1 MTFLQDLIAA
11 AAGDTP
17 VPELLRKVKVL
28 GSLTGAVELE
38 KWANLEA
45 SGYRPG
51 DDLPAYRG
59 PFPAVVRG
67 DFISRWGSQ
76 TTNVPIAEITFPENF
91 RGGPLFTLT
100 FDQGAA
106 QIKNWA
112 DKAGGISF
120 GWVPDAVVAYNL
132 MVQQGTAKAIM
143 EPGWGLVAANMH
155 ADQSQLEGIIEEI
168 RNTALNLALKLQK
181 ETPSLGSPGAGR
193 STNERASNVVNNYF
207 YLQHSNL
214 SGSNNV
220 LGGSEF
226 SQKIAQ
232 DPEPAGE

>member
-1 MTFLQDLIAA
+1 MPD
-11 AAGDTP
+11 
-17 VPELLRKVKVL
+17 LLRKVKVL
-28 GSLTGAVELE
+28 GSFTGAVELE
-38 KWANLEA
+38 KWANLETY
-45 SGYRPG
+45 GYKPG

-67 DFISRWGSQ
+67 DFMSEWGDQ
-76 TTNVPIAEITFPENF
+76 MKNVPIPEITFPENF

-100 FDQGAA
+100 FGQGAA

-112 DKAGGISF
+112 DRPEGMSF
-120 GWVPDAVVAYNL
+120 GWIPNAVVAYNL
-132 MVQQGTAKAIM
+132 MVQQKTVNAIM
-143 EPGWGLVAANMH
+143 KEGWGLVAANLH
-155 ADQSQLEGIIEEI
+155 ADQSQFEGILDAI
-168 RNTALNLALKLQK
+168 RNTALDLALELQK
-181 ETPSLGSPGAGR
+181 QAPDAGEPDADP
-193 STNERASNVVNNYF
+193 STNERAVSVVNNF
-207 YLQHSNL
+207 YLEHANL